1 MSLLQYK
8 WWRQVSY
15 YWFFFLHMWN
25 HVTLQEFWSHV
36 IYQLFR
42 YTCALLMKFPVLTC
56 LKIFVSNTLFT
67 SSLKILMKFSNILIS
82 KKQFLCNKKSYCTLV
97 QNQWIKLLSPSQLVT
112 SIQYTKKLNI
122 FKKFQN
128 FKIFKNFI
136 ILKISKISKISRI
149 LCYFNLCYTHSCYYC
164 FWCIRTSENNDLI
177 NIWALLNLHRVLL

>member
-1 MSLLQYK
+1 MYFCIFSCDCYFFYYTRLYFTYFLLA
-8 WWRQVSY
+8 R
-15 YWFFFLHMWN
+15 
-25 HVTLQEFWSHV
+25 
-36 IYQLFR
+36 
-42 YTCALLMKFPVLTC
+42 
-56 LKIFVSNTLFT
+56 SNTRD
-67 SSLKILMKFSNILIS
+67 ILFSNILIS
-82 KKQFLCNKKSYCTLV
+82 KNQFMCNKKSYCTLV

-177 NIWALLNLHRVLL
+177 NIWALPNLHRVLL